1 MRALV
6 YLGDRTVKQQ
16 ETPEP
21 IVTDGEVVVQVLQAG
36 ICGTDLC
43 VIRDER
49 PKVAPPMTLG
59 HEFVGRRRDT
69 GEVVIVN
76 PILSCQRCRACC
88 EGRTHLCESRRIVGV
103 HRPGAFAESVT
114 VPVNRILPAGNA
126 TLEQAAMVDPIATAL
141 HAFRLASPPGGQV
154 AVLGAGAIGLSMLFV
169 LQLAGVQDI
178 TVTDISQQRLDL
190 AHASGATR
198 VGPVAEGVYDVVYD
212 TAGTTATRREAVLK
226 TRPGGTAVLVGLHS
240 ADLLVPAAPI
250 IGGERSIRGSFGY
263 TDDEFREA
271 ARLADKLDTRW
282 VHVIPFDEAESILLA
297 LIKGRGDPSQ
307 VKIQMRL
314 TS

>member
-6 YLGDRTVKQQ
+6 YLGDRTVKQR

-21 IVTDGEVVVQVLQAG
+21 VAADGEVAVQVLQAG

-49 PKVAPPMTLG
+49 PKVVPPMTLG
-59 HEFVGRRRDT
+59 HEFVGCRRDT
-69 GEVVIVN
+69 GERAIVN
-76 PILSCQRCRACC
+76 PILSCRRCRACR
-88 EGRTHLCESRRIVGV
+88 EGRMHLCESRQVVGV
-103 HRPGAFAESVT
+103 HRPGAFAECVA
-114 VPVNRILPAGNA
+114 VPADRVLPAGNA

-141 HAFRLASPPGGQV
+141 HAFRLAPPPEGPV

-169 LQLAGVQDI
+169 LRAAGVQDI

-190 AHASGATR
+190 AQAGGATR
-198 VGPVAEGVYDVVYD
+198 VGLVAEGVYDVVYD
-212 TAGTTATRREAVLK
+212 TAGTTVTRRDAVLRA
-226 TRPGGTAVLVGLHS
+226 RPGGTAVLVGLHS
-240 ADLLVPAAPI
+240 ADLLVPAGPI

-263 TDDEFREA
+263 NDDEFREA

-282 VHVIPFDEAESILLA
+282 VHVISFDEAESVLSA
-297 LIKGRGDPSQ
+297 LVEGRADPSQ

-314 TS
+314 A